1 MQLSIIILNY
11 KMRGLVKN
19 CLKAI
24 FESVV
29 NFPFE
34 VIVVDN
40 DSRDEVDQLIQTR
53 FPQVRFIQTGANL
66 GMGGGN
72 NVGIRAAQGKYVLIL
87 NPDIIV
93 FPDSLQKLY
102 DFIQSRPDAGL
113 VSPRLLNPDKTL
125 QHTCYRWHR
134 LITPLCR
141 RTFVGKTSYGRKE
154 LERFLYLDW
163 DHATTR
169 EVDWIQ
175 GSFFLLPKAVLD
187 KIGLFDDR
195 YFMYFEETDWCKR
208 AVENGWQVY
217 YLPETCVRHFSSGS
231 RSRITAFAFV
241 QSGCRYFEKHGTRR
255 DVLIFKAAL
264 APKAILNLIWGGIEW
279 IVKPGSRKKIE
290 DTLGLQND
298 FLRLALIGFKKPAL

>member
-1 MQLSIIILNY
+1 MELSIIILNY
-11 KMRGLVKN
+11 RMRGLVKN

-40 DSRDEVDQLIQTR
+40 DSRDEVEQLIQTR
-53 FPQVRFIQTGANL
+53 FPQVKFIQTGANL

-72 NVGIRAAQGKYVLIL
+72 NVGIRAAQGKYILIL

-93 FPDSLQKLY
+93 FPDSFQKLY
-102 DFIQSRPDAGL
+102 DFIESRPDAGL

-141 RTFVGKTSYGRKE
+141 RTFVGKTSFGRKE

-175 GSFFLLPKAVLD
+175 GSFFLLPKVVLD
-187 KIGLFDDR
+187 KVGLFDDR
-195 YFMYFEETDWCKR
+195 YFMYFEDTDLCR
-208 AVENGWQVY
+208 RVWQ
-217 YLPETCVRHFSSGS
+217 
-231 RSRITAFAFV
+231 A
-241 QSGCRYFEKHGTRR
+241 
-255 DVLIFKAAL
+255 
-264 APKAILNLIWGGIEW
+264 
-279 IVKPGSRKKIE
+279 
-290 DTLGLQND
+290 
-298 FLRLALIGFKKPAL
+298 GFKVIYCAAAEVIHLHRKQSADGGLFALLTNKLTRIHVRSWVRYMKKWGPAACNDGAGVCSSR